1 MCFKWMG
8 CRLERANCVG
18 RECGRFSLFLFF
30 SPLLVFQS
38 PWAYSHGH
46 FVCTLEP
53 TGGFIYARPKTKPV
67 LACSYRVPPFP
78 GATTK
83 KNRTV
88 PCPSACVCLCDAWYS
103 RWCIREVNARK
114 GGFKQVPKA
123 LTASPHQKR
132 AMCAKINEKRPHSSP
147 TQFARS
153 RRHPTHLKHTKGP
166 RKPHKRLLQLVNTQF
181 SEAPRNL
188 LI

>member
-1 MCFKWMG
+1 MRFKWMG

-83 KNRTV
+83 KNDAQPRAL
-88 PCPSACVCLCDAWYS
+88 CPALPRACVFAMLG
-103 RWCIREVNARK
+103 IQ
-114 GGFKQVPKA
+114 GGV
-123 LTASPHQKR
+123 
-132 AMCAKINEKRPHSSP
+132 
-147 TQFARS
+147 FARS
-153 RRHPTHLKHTKGP
+153 MHERGVLSKCP
-166 RKPHKRLLQLVNTQF
+166 RLSRQAPIKRGRCVQK
-181 SEAPRNL
+181 
-188 LI
+188 